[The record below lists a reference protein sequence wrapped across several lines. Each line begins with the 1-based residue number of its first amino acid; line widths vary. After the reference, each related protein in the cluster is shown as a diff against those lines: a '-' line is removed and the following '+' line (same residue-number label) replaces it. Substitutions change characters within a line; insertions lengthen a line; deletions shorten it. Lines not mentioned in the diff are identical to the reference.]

1 MSSLNW
7 RMSSLIR
14 RLSCLIRR
22 MSSLIR
28 PMSTE
33 SPDTHLHG
41 RALTLARVGW
51 VTLAASMVAF
61 FVANVTVFVGQM
73 RSTCQR
79 PPCAR
84 WQLTPAS
91 VQTLEGLH
99 VSPSVFALLSLV
111 VSVFSTL
118 VWFAIAAVI
127 AWRQFRQWLAL
138 LTSLLL
144 IAQGV
149 TQMSGSTATPMD
161 FIAPVWHL
169 TFLLIAMLSIALY
182 LLVFSLFP
190 TGRFVPS
197 WARWAIA
204 LVAPAVFVYMFMLP
218 SSPTHEMVVSPLFV
232 VFFSSVIFGIMVAQ
246 IYRYRRVSTP
256 VERQQTKWVVLSVCE
271 GVSVG
276 FVYFSLPLLFPAL
289 SQPDSLYFLLARPA
303 YNLLWLFIPVCVGIA
318 ILRYNLW
325 DVDAIINV
333 ALVYGSLSFILGGIY
348 VGLIIGLQSLVRGA
362 TGQDSGLAVVA
373 STLLIVALFNPLRH
387 RLQKSIDQ
395 RFYRSKY
402 DAQKTLAAFGASL
415 RQEVSLTELHARLL
429 AVVEETMQPA
439 HVSLWLA
446 EPGSGASAESN
457 ASSPATAE
465 EGHRT

>member
-1 MSSLNW
+1 
-7 RMSSLIR
+7 MSSLIR
-14 RLSCLIRR
+14 PMSSLIWR

-28 PMSTE
+28 PMSGE
-33 SPDTHLHG
+33 SPDKHLHG

-51 VTLAASMVAF
+51 VALAASMVAF
-61 FVANVTVFVGQM
+61 FVANVTVFVDQM
-73 RSTCQR
+73 RTVCQR

-91 VQTLEGLH
+91 VRTLEPLH

-149 TQMSGSTATPMD
+149 TQMSGSTATPLD

-190 TGRFVPS
+190 TGRFVPR
-197 WARWAIA
+197 WLRWAIA
-204 LVAPAVFVYMFMLP
+204 LVAPVVFVFALMIP
-218 SSPTHEMVVSPLFV
+218 SSPTHEIVLDPLSV
-232 VFFSSVIFGIMVAQ
+232 VFFSSVIFGIMGAQ

-256 VERQQTKWVVLSVCE
+256 TERQQTKWVVLSVIE
-271 GVSVG
+271 GPVVG
-276 FVYFSLPLLFPAL
+276 IVYFSLPLLFPAL

-325 DVDAIINV
+325 DIDALINM
-333 ALVYGSLSFILGGIY
+333 ALVYGSLSFILGGVY

-362 TGQDSGLAVVA
+362 TGQDSPLAIVA

-387 RLQKSIDQ
+387 RLQKTIDQ

-402 DAQKTLAAFGASL
+402 DAQKTLAAFSASL
-415 RQEVSLTELHARLL
+415 RQEVDLAELRQRLVG
-429 AVVEETMQPA
+429 VVEETMQPS
-439 HVSLWLA
+439 HVSLWLR
-446 EPGSGASAESN
+446 P
-457 ASSPATAE
+457 PATGGERDGNAVAPE
-465 EGHRT
+465 LSEGGRP